1 MSSRDRLVALLL
13 ALVLISV
20 LAMFFA
26 RDSILLLVGV
36 FVFLALDPHVK
47 SRLARY
53 SKCFAIEV
61 SLAMALIVS
70 IFFSIR
76 LFLPDPVSQAT
87 VVALALLGLGF
98 KLIVFPVYESHVSN
112 QSSGNS

>member
-1 MSSRDRLVALLL
+1 MSTRDRIVVLLL
-13 ALVLISV
+13 ALALISV

-53 SKCFAIEV
+53 RKSFAIEV

-76 LFLPDPVSQAT
+76 LLLPDPVSQAT
-87 VVALALLGLGF
+87 VAALALLGLGF
-98 KLIVFPVYESHVSN
+98 KLIVFPVYDNESYDHS
-112 QSSGNS
+112 